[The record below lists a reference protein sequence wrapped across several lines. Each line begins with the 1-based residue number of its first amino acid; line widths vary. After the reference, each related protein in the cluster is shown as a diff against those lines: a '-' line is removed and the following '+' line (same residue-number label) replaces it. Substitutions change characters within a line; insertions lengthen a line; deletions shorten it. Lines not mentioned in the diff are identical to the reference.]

1 MELRDIYNSERVY
14 TGKIIPRGG
23 DLNENEYYVVV
34 SVWIMDSEGKILL
47 TKRHPLKKAYPSLW
61 ENTGGSALQGETSS
75 EAALREVVEEIGVK
89 VQESELL
96 FLECVVEPNRFVDV
110 YLVKKDLQLSNLDLQ
125 ENEVVDVKWV
135 TYWELQSMI
144 EAQLIAEPVQD
155 RFKPLESLIR
165 EFGNHA

>member
-110 YLVKKDLQLSNLDLQ
+110 YLVNKDIHLSNLTLQ
-125 ENEVVDVKWV
+125 ENEVVDAKWV
-135 TYWELQSMI
+135 TYEELLWMMK
-144 EAQLIAEPVQD
+144 ERLMTEPVYD
-155 RFKPLESLIR
+155 RFKPLESLLR
-165 EFGNHA
+165 PKLNRF